1 MGYNASEKNI
11 GVKYLI
17 TRPKEPYCAYPY
29 LLELTLG
36 ILEKKTIGSIIIS
49 YGDNPVK
56 IITLT
61 K

>member
-1 MGYNASEKNI
+1 MGYYASEKNI

-17 TRPKEPYCAYPY
+17 TRPKEPFCTYPY
-29 LLELTLG
+29 LLELTIG
-36 ILEKKTIGSIIIS
+36 ILEKKTVGSIIIS
-49 YGDNPVK
+49 NSDNPVK